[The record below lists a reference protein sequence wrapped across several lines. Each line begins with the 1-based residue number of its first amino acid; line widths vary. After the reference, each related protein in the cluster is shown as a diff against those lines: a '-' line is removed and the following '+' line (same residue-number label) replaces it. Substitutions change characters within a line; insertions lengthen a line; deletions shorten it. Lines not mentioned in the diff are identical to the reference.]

1 MEKIHRWRLSLKNV
15 FASVLLI
22 LFNIF
27 INDLFYYSKFAFWS
41 GIVPLTFLLI
51 HTVNGGWSDWSRWSS
66 CTKSCGAGSQERSR
80 TCTRPPPSYGGK
92 TCLGSTWEKQMCNRQ
107 PCPGK
112 NHSCPSRFTL
122 PFVIS
127 GRINI
132 NACICPNFSAA
143 FLSVVCYTG
152 VFCVVTQ
159 RSSPYSFSG

>member
-1 MEKIHRWRLSLKNV
+1 M
-15 FASVLLI
+15 
-22 LFNIF
+22 
-27 INDLFYYSKFAFWS
+27 
-41 GIVPLTFLLI
+41 PLTFLLI

-127 GRINI
+127 ARINV

-143 FLSVVCYTG
+143 FLSIVCYTG

-159 RSSPYSFSG
+159 RSSPLVAWGGALRDDTKNGCVADYSFSG